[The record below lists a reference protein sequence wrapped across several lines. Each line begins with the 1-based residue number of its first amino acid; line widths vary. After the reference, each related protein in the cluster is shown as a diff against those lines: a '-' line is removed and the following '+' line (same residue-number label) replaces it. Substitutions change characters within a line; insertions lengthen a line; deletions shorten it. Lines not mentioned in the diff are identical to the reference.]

1 MQIVRA
7 AHRNYVPMAVE
18 ATVVNLDM
26 RANLCKAI
34 AGHDRTKEPA
44 TGGSRSPMAD
54 PASTPTLVGRSASD
68 IPDCIVGITM
78 WRHDKELPKEVTRTT
93 SGVLVLNRLLG
104 QSK

>member
-1 MQIVRA
+1 
-7 AHRNYVPMAVE
+7 
-18 ATVVNLDM
+18 
-26 RANLCKAI
+26 
-34 AGHDRTKEPA
+34 
-44 TGGSRSPMAD
+44 MAD